1 MGTLLKQIYPIARKE
16 HQCYFCGGII
26 NKGEKYSRQSVE
38 NDGSVDDI
46 TTHINCNNL
55 AEKLKMYEGFYGDY
69 DEGLSS
75 DGFAEC
81 IFDYVREHHKDPEL
95 KFGTLPEW
103 DLPFDE
109 LVKKVYNEVINNN

>member
-1 MGTLLKQIYPIARKE
+1 MATVLKQIYPTARKE

-46 TTHINCNNL
+46 TTHINCNKL
-55 AEKLKMYEGFYGDY
+55 AEQLKMYEGFYGDY

-75 DGFAEC
+75 DGFAEA
-81 IFDYVREHHKDPEL
+81 IFDYVREHHKYPEL
-95 KFGTLPEW
+95 KFGTLPDW

-109 LVKKVYNEVINNN
+109 LVKKVYDEVVNNN